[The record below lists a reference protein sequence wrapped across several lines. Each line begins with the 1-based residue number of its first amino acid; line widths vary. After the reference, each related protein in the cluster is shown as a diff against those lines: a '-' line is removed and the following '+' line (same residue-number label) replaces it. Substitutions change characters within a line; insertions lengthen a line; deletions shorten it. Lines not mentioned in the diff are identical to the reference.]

1 MMNIKTASIEDI
13 PEIQRL
19 SNEIWK
25 KVYPSV
31 VTLDQIEYML
41 ERIYSHD
48 SLTNQMEDLKHQF
61 ILVQWNDEN
70 VGYASYSIKSAEEP
84 NRFRLHKLYMQP
96 ETHGNGL
103 GKGVLKYIIN
113 QILPLGAKEL
123 ELNVHKRN
131 PAYHF
136 YLYMGFLVEQALVIE
151 FGPYL
156 LDDYIMSLDLIK
168 NPL

>member
-1 MMNIKTASIEDI
+1 MIHIKPATLEDI

-19 SNEIWK
+19 SNEIWN

-41 ERIYSHD
+41 ERIYSD
-48 SLTNQMEDLKHQF
+48 DALMNQMEELKHQF
-61 ILVQWNDEN
+61 ILVQWEGKN
-70 VGYASYSIKSAEEP
+70 VGYASYSAKSSTEP
-84 NRFRLHKLYMQP
+84 TRFRLHKLYLQP
-96 ETHGNGL
+96 ELHGKGL
-103 GKGVLKYIIN
+103 GKGMLTYVIN
-113 QILPLGAKEL
+113 QILPMGASEL

-131 PAYHF
+131 PSYHF
-136 YLYMGFLVEQALVIE
+136 YLRMGFVVEQALVIE

-156 LDDYIMSLDLIK
+156 LDDYIMALDLIK